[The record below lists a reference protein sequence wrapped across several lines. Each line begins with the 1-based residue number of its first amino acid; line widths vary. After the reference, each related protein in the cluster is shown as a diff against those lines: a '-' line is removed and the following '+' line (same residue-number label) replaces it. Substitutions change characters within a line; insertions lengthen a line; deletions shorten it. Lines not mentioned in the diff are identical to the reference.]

1 MWNVFDTSFV
11 IIFLL
16 YTILR
21 IKGLATNDGEF
32 RILVWVLKLKGRSS
46 LRVGIRAWFRYSR
59 LWRVHFIS
67 QVISH
72 NLVDPMI
79 KSRANRYL
87 DSPSL
92 L

>member
-46 LRVGIRAWFRYSR
+46 QSRHPRLVSTFSLVARAFYFPGD
-59 LWRVHFIS
+59 LT
-67 QVISH
+67 
-72 NLVDPMI
+72 
-79 KSRANRYL
+79 
-87 DSPSL
+87 
-92 L
+92 